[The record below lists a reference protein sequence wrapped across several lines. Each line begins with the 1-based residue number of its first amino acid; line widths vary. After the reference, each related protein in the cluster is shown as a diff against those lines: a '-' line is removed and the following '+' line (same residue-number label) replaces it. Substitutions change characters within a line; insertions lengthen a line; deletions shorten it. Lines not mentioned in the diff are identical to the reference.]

1 MSELLYGR
9 HAVLE
14 ALRAGRRQMYRL
26 WLEEKKGAKSDIVVE
41 IEQLAAQQKL
51 PTSVVRR

>member
-41 IEQLAAQQKL
+41 IEQLGL
-51 PTSVVRR
+51 FVEPNID